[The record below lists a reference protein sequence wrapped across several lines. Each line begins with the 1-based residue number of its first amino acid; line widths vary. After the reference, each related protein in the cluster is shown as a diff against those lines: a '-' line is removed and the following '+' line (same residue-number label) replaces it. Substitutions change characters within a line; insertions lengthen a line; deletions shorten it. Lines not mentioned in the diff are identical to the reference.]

1 MPWND
6 FCWVKDYWY
15 VSNTTVTKGFQ
26 SKLGL
31 VLNQENKL
39 RITLTI
45 FSHFIPLKSHAFRHN
60 HTHSDT
66 LTQTKTFTHTHT
78 QTHPDTLTHS
88 DTHSRTP
95 RHTQT
100 DWDTLTH
107 TQTHGHT
114 LTHRQTHTTPG
125 TLRHTYTHSHTFRQ
139 IYTPP
144 RHTQTHLD
152 TLTHPQ
158 TQTQSDT
165 LRDTH
170 THPDI
175 DTLKRTQSHTLTHTH
190 AHSDTLTQ
198 NRIPSHT
205 LTHTQTHTDTH
216 TQSHSDT
223 ITHTQTHSHT
233 SRRTYTH
240 SHTLVHTFTQ
250 TQTHSH
256 TGTLCDWC
264 VFLTTEGLS
273 LLETKYRDKC
283 HSESANCSFCF
294 RYQKT
299 MCSISSMLLLCLLLG
314 QSDIPCFGCIR
325 IYSCWFHSN
334 LQDEKNTEII
344 TVSLMHETGR
354 NLHFYSD
361 IWIPTNCIYS
371 NQHTSA
377 IVSNYH
383 FS

>member
-78 QTHPDTLTHS
+78 QTHPDTLTHT

-125 TLRHTYTHSHTFRQ
+125 TLRHTQTHSYTLTHIQTNLHTPQAHSDTPRHTHTPSDTDTIRHTQRHSHTPRH
-139 IYTPP
+139 
-144 RHTQTHLD
+144 RHTQTYSVSHTD
-152 TLTHPQ
+152 TH
-158 TQTQSDT
+158 SRT
-165 LRDTH
+165 LRYTHTEQDTITYTH
-170 THPDI
+170 THPDTHRHPHTV
-175 DTLKRTQSHTLTHTH
+175 TLWHNHTH
-190 AHSDTLTQ
+190 
-198 NRIPSHT
+198 I
-205 LTHTQTHTDTH
+205 QTYLH
-216 TQSHSDT
+216 
-223 ITHTQTHSHT
+223 
-233 SRRTYTH
+233 TH

-361 IWIPTNCIYS
+361 IWISTNCIYS